1 MDKMDIHEL
10 VDRYIELTHEVWKRG
25 EALTKE
31 EIGEEVTNDQHYLLR
46 YIYRRQRCTTTELA
60 EAFSVQKSAIT
71 AIMNRLVEKNMIERV
86 QDKNDRR
93 VLYLTLTKEGR
104 TLFEKTEARVFNL
117 VESIIQQFGQ
127 EEIETFIRTYEK
139 LANVLREMQ

>member
-1 MDKMDIHEL
+1 MDKMAIHEL

-31 EIGEEVTNDQHYLLR
+31 EIGEELTNDQHYLLR

-71 AIMNRLVEKNMIERV
+71 AIMNRLVEKNIIERV

>member
-1 MDKMDIHEL
+1 MDIHEL

-46 YIYRRQRCTTTELA
+46 YIYSRQRCTTTELA

>member
-46 YIYRRQRCTTTELA
+46 YIYSRQRCTTTELA